1 MVTDCSLNIDFGLDS
16 SIRKLGDKGRSMICS
31 GRHGG
36 YRQLTVFITDKTL
49 LMKAKNSEE
58 LSLDLSFAIDE
69 GNKLTFSVPE
79 VQLSYNGPTVDGPTG
94 IKMDQSFSAYFND
107 NADNASVVVT
117 LVNDV
122 ESY

>member
-1 MVTDCSLNIDFGLDS
+1 MAVTGS
-16 SIRKLGDKGRSMICS
+16 
-31 GRHGG
+31 
-36 YRQLTVFITDKTL
+36 LTVFITDKTL

-94 IKMDQSFSAYFND
+94 IKMDQSFSAYNLKGKHHAYRYSFRSGLHREP
-107 NADNASVVVT
+107 A
-117 LVNDV
+117 
-122 ESY
+122 

>member
-1 MVTDCSLNIDFGLDS
+1 MFLLSTTLGEFTFS
-16 SIRKLGDKGRSMICS
+16 SASKPLSAVKGFTKVAICVDGS
-31 GRHGG
+31 SK
-36 YRQLTVFITDKTL
+36 QV
-49 LMKAKNSEE
+49 
-58 LSLDLSFAIDE
+58 AIDE

>member
-1 MVTDCSLNIDFGLDS
+1 MAV
-16 SIRKLGDKGRSMICS
+16 GRS
-31 GRHGG
+31 
-36 YRQLTVFITDKTL
+36 LTVFITDKTL

-58 LSLDLSFAIDE
+58 LSLDPSFAIDE

-79 VQLSYNGPTVDGPTG
+79 VQLMTARPWTAPRGF
-94 IKMDQSFSAYFND
+94 KMDRFSAYFND